1 AQRGRPARGHGAGHR
16 VPGLRRAGAG
26 AAAGPAPG
34 RHQPRAAQ
42 RAGRHG
48 GGGRTR
54 PGRAHRGRRGRARLG
69 LRVRPGVASGGGR
82 PGRVEAQGAAAPA
95 GRGVRAGGARKHA
108 AARLGAI
115 DPGLPRPRRA
125 GRRGRAPARPDR
137 TLRRACDG
145 RRPHPGRRAGRGVP
159 GGLRRR
165 RRGHA
170 RPGHARGHARQ
181 RRRAGAARVRPSAR
195 RSAARRRAVGA
206 GLSRAAVRWRVRGG
220 RLAGGGRAAP
230 AHDPPRRGR
239 GPPAARHP
247 LRRLA
252 RRRPAV
258 PGAPGL
264 PPAARRL
271 PRWRRGPAGGGTP
284 GSLLSGGGLSRR
296 RQAPDNRARRPRA
309 ALPRHKESTMRP
321 RSTAPLLAML
331 AASTAAVA
339 APPSSLAVGQEVR
352 GEITSAD
359 TINWRDGS
367 RSELYAIQLSADQ
380 AVRFQVEGPLRAQ
393 LSLFRGEELVQ
404 ASDAMRENASL
415 VARPQ
420 RPGRY
425 VLAVSGADAG
435 AYGPYTL
442 SATPMEV
449 YGGGEIVPGATITDW
464 SQSPRQIPLRIS
476 EAGLYRIRMA
486 SEDFDTVLGLEGNGY
501 ALRSDDADGSNSVL
515 TVRLEPG
522 VYTLVATG

>member
-1 AQRGRPARGHGAGHR
+1 
-16 VPGLRRAGAG
+16 
-26 AAAGPAPG
+26 
-34 RHQPRAAQ
+34 
-42 RAGRHG
+42 
-48 GGGRTR
+48 
-54 PGRAHRGRRGRARLG
+54 
-69 LRVRPGVASGGGR
+69 
-82 PGRVEAQGAAAPA
+82 
-95 GRGVRAGGARKHA
+95 
-108 AARLGAI
+108 
-115 DPGLPRPRRA
+115 
-125 GRRGRAPARPDR
+125 
-137 TLRRACDG
+137 
-145 RRPHPGRRAGRGVP
+145 
-159 GGLRRR
+159 
-165 RRGHA
+165 
-170 RPGHARGHARQ
+170 
-181 RRRAGAARVRPSAR
+181 
-195 RSAARRRAVGA
+195 
-206 GLSRAAVRWRVRGG
+206 
-220 RLAGGGRAAP
+220 
-230 AHDPPRRGR
+230 RGR

-321 RSTAPLLAML
+321 RSTALFLAML

-420 RPGRY
+420 RAGRY

-522 VYTLVATG
+522 VYTLVATGFQDMIDGQFELSVAPHVLPDGVEPAAAGDLEAGRELTALYQGEPVEYRLVVPRRQLLQLDMRSSEIDPGLTLRGNGLELEDDDSGDRLDARIVTVVEPGEYTVRAGAYDAGAGVFTLSAELSEVPADAGGGALQVGRARDARLLPGAADRYTFTVARA

>member
-1 AQRGRPARGHGAGHR
+1 
-16 VPGLRRAGAG
+16 
-26 AAAGPAPG
+26 
-34 RHQPRAAQ
+34 
-42 RAGRHG
+42 
-48 GGGRTR
+48 
-54 PGRAHRGRRGRARLG
+54 
-69 LRVRPGVASGGGR
+69 
-82 PGRVEAQGAAAPA
+82 
-95 GRGVRAGGARKHA
+95 
-108 AARLGAI
+108 
-115 DPGLPRPRRA
+115 
-125 GRRGRAPARPDR
+125 
-137 TLRRACDG
+137 
-145 RRPHPGRRAGRGVP
+145 
-159 GGLRRR
+159 
-165 RRGHA
+165 
-170 RPGHARGHARQ
+170 
-181 RRRAGAARVRPSAR
+181 
-195 RSAARRRAVGA
+195 
-206 GLSRAAVRWRVRGG
+206 
-220 RLAGGGRAAP
+220 
-230 AHDPPRRGR
+230 
-239 GPPAARHP
+239 
-247 LRRLA
+247 
-252 RRRPAV
+252 
-258 PGAPGL
+258 
-264 PPAARRL
+264 
-271 PRWRRGPAGGGTP
+271 
-284 GSLLSGGGLSRR
+284 
-296 RQAPDNRARRPRA
+296 
-309 ALPRHKESTMRP
+309 MRP
-321 RSTAPLLAML
+321 RSTALFLAML

-420 RPGRY
+420 RAGRY

-522 VYTLVATG
+522 VYTLVATGFQDMIDGQFELSVAPHVLPDGVEPAAAGDLEAGRELTALYQGEPVEYRLVVPRRQLLQLDMRSSEIDPGLTLRGNGLELEDDDSGDRLDARIVTVVEPGEYTVRAGAYDAGAGVFTLSAELSEVPADAGGGALQVGRARDARLLPGAADRYTFTVARAGRYLVEMSSDDVDSHLRLFRDGGEIASDDDGGGALNARIEEQLAPGDYVLEASSALGGEGGRYRIGVQRR

>member
-1 AQRGRPARGHGAGHR
+1 M
-16 VPGLRRAGAG
+16 
-26 AAAGPAPG
+26 
-34 RHQPRAAQ
+34 
-42 RAGRHG
+42 
-48 GGGRTR
+48 
-54 PGRAHRGRRGRARLG
+54 
-69 LRVRPGVASGGGR
+69 
-82 PGRVEAQGAAAPA
+82 
-95 GRGVRAGGARKHA
+95 
-108 AARLGAI
+108 
-115 DPGLPRPRRA
+115 
-125 GRRGRAPARPDR
+125 
-137 TLRRACDG
+137 
-145 RRPHPGRRAGRGVP
+145 
-159 GGLRRR
+159 
-165 RRGHA
+165 
-170 RPGHARGHARQ
+170 
-181 RRRAGAARVRPSAR
+181 RPSA
-195 RSAARRRAVGA
+195 
-206 GLSRAAVRWRVRGG
+206 
-220 RLAGGGRAAP
+220 
-230 AHDPPRRGR
+230 
-239 GPPAARHP
+239 
-247 LRRLA
+247 
-252 RRRPAV
+252 
-258 PGAPGL
+258 
-264 PPAARRL
+264 
-271 PRWRRGPAGGGTP
+271 T
-284 GSLLSGGGLSRR
+284 
-296 RQAPDNRARRPRA
+296 
-309 ALPRHKESTMRP
+309 ALF
-321 RSTAPLLAML
+321 LAML

-359 TINWRDGS
+359 TLNWRDGS

-420 RPGRY
+420 RAGRY

-522 VYTLVATG
+522 VYTLVATGFQDMIDGQFELSVAPHVLPDGVEPAAAGDLEAGRELTALYQGEPVEYRLVVPRRQLLQLDMRSSEIDPGLTLRGNGLELEDDDSGDRLDARIVTVVEPGEYTVRAGAYDAGAGVFTLSAELSEVPADAGGGALQVGRARDARLLPGAADRYTFTVARAGRYLVEMSSDDVDSHLRLFRDGGEIASDDDGGGALNARIEEQLAPGDYVLEASSALGGEGGRYRIGVQRR